1 MGSFPR
7 EPDTATLVLKEGG
20 MPDGGSDTCFWTK
33 AQNGQDLISL
43 QTPHT
48 VQGITTDPTTV
59 LPTLDKMTLNWK
71 DEKHVWFQAYI

>member
-7 EPDTATLVLKEGG
+7 EPDTATLVLTKGG

-43 QTPHT
+43 PTPHT
-48 VQGITTDPTTV
+48 VQGITTDPTR
-59 LPTLDKMTLNWK
+59 DKMTLNWK